1 MSAKPKPQII
11 ESYLPIFGG
20 FYKGEYDDLRGSYKG
35 IARKIFRV
43 VKSEIESLGLA
54 KVKFQSLWSP
64 TSNNYSTDQIKVVY
78 TLKPE
83 NVENIRKYVTEH
95 EPAFA
100 AYLKENFTSYDGF
113 ISFYPNDVW
122 GFMLHTDNLTDFT
135 KPRNHYYEEPGQW
148 VGIVL
153 DFILENEGWTD
164 KRICNTINL

>member
-1 MSAKPKPQII
+1 MSAKTKPQVI

-20 FYKGEYDDLRGSYKG
+20 FYKGEYDDIRGSYKG

-43 VKSEIESLGLA
+43 VKAEIESLGLA

-64 TSNNYSTDQIKVVY
+64 SCNNYHTDQIKVVY

-100 AYLKENFTSYDGF
+100 AYLKSNFTSYDGF

-122 GFMLHTDNLTDFT
+122 GFMLYTDNLTDFT
-135 KPRNHYYEEPGQW
+135 KPRNHYHEEPGQW
-148 VGIVL
+148 IGIVL

-164 KRICNTINL
+164 KRICNKIS